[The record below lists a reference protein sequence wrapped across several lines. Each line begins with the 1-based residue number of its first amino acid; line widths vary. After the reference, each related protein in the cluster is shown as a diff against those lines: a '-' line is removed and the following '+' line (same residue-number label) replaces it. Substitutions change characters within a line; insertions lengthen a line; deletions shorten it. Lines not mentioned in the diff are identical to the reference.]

1 MSALKMLVLFCVSPH
16 WVDKTSLSSHKNKLS
31 PRTQLIFMAIFRIF
45 RLHML
50 HNPFIT
56 FQYLGRRL
64 F

>member
-1 MSALKMLVLFCVSPH
+1 MSALKMLVLLCIFPYLAG
-16 WVDKTSLSSHKNKLS
+16 KNSLSSHKNKLS
-31 PRTQLIFMAIFRIF
+31 PRTQLIFMAIFIIF
-45 RLHML
+45 HLHML